1 MLMEGRASG
10 RSDLD
15 WDYDDEADV
24 LYLSIGPIR
33 STRPRHR
40 GWTILR
46 YDEATRE
53 VVGFTLIGLRTRL
66 AELDRTA
73 PTQRV
78 EPMQPATMPLE
89 AEVKCRIVAGPD

>member
-1 MLMEGRASG
+1 MDALMLMEGRASG

-24 LYLSIGPIR
+24 LYLSADLFDPALGLDIGDR
-33 STRPRHR
+33 
-40 GWTILR
+40 TILR

-66 AELDRTA
+66 AEARRAA
-73 PTQRV
+73 PT
-78 EPMQPATMPLE
+78 
-89 AEVKCRIVAGPD
+89 